1 MAGEIEEPI
10 SFKAG
15 SLHSGSIS
23 FGRFEGE
30 SLAWERRSSFSHNR
44 YLEEVEKYSTP
55 GSVTKKKAYF
65 EAHFKKKGFP
75 RQISC
80 GTEYQSDEN
89 DVLDHVS
96 YMEELENT
104 NEGSYFAHYD
114 ESPHGSYY
122 HGEYDVT
129 GYDGEGEE
137 FSPKFQMELSLT
149 DENAVLGGNNQIV
162 ELDTME
168 QNQFLN
174 NVDEPSDDGLQHVE
188 PGETHQ
194 IKSEITTLLVKDE
207 PEMEVKYILASE
219 VENVDTLPKS
229 TNPSTTKS
237 NCMVGKADSPS
248 LKISQKSSLKDSENL
263 KTKLNQEN
271 KSEKDTRAKK
281 VGSKSQPAGSE
292 KEECQ
297 TANRPKRT
305 VNSSKTSIK
314 SSSAVFVFKSD
325 ERAERRKEFYMKL
338 EKKMHAKEVEMNEI
352 QARTQ
357 EETEAEIKQF
367 RRSLNF
373 KATPMPSFYRGAAS
387 QGSDAK
393 KAVSNTVKPTKS
405 QSKTTSPVSRTASR
419 SQASTKAGNQNLS
432 ASESADA
439 TAQPQPSEAADFPTI
454 VPTVVGGSSPTS
466 SPIRNH
472 APQTGKRTEAAGKKE
487 KEKVKDPNVQK
498 QQGSET
504 GKVKKERLEQRRV
517 VEGVGRS
524 SNSDVVR
531 KSMKG
536 VSMGMG
542 VGGSGIGHLVV
553 DVAS

>member
-1 MAGEIEEPI
+1 MQSAVTL
-10 SFKAG
+10 FLFFQNWQAG

-248 LKISQKSSLKDSENL
+248 LKISQKSSLKVRFF
-263 KTKLNQEN
+263 TVIVH
-271 KSEKDTRAKK
+271 TRAS
-281 VGSKSQPAGSE
+281 VLVYLYLS
-292 KEECQ
+292 
-297 TANRPKRT
+297 
-305 VNSSKTSIK
+305 
-314 SSSAVFVFKSD
+314 
-325 ERAERRKEFYMKL
+325 YM
-338 EKKMHAKEVEMNEI
+338 
-352 QARTQ
+352 
-357 EETEAEIKQF
+357 
-367 RRSLNF
+367 
-373 KATPMPSFYRGAAS
+373 
-387 QGSDAK
+387 
-393 KAVSNTVKPTKS
+393 
-405 QSKTTSPVSRTASR
+405 
-419 SQASTKAGNQNLS
+419 
-432 ASESADA
+432 
-439 TAQPQPSEAADFPTI
+439 
-454 VPTVVGGSSPTS
+454 
-466 SPIRNH
+466 PI
-472 APQTGKRTEAAGKKE
+472 
-487 KEKVKDPNVQK
+487 
-498 QQGSET
+498 
-504 GKVKKERLEQRRV
+504 
-517 VEGVGRS
+517 
-524 SNSDVVR
+524 
-531 KSMKG
+531 
-536 VSMGMG
+536 
-542 VGGSGIGHLVV
+542 
-553 DVAS
+553 